1 VKLAPPDPQ
10 EGELVK
16 LAPLDPREGEPVPPD
31 PWEREP
37 VESVLEQRMLMST
50 PQA

>member
-1 VKLAPPDPQ
+1 MKLAPPDPQ

-31 PWEREP
+31 PREREP
-37 VESVLEQRMLMST
+37 VESALEQRMLMST
-50 PQA
+50 PRA